1 VFFGGGTEKPLTG
14 MVGGRVACTSDTAT
28 VLYYVKCNLIE
39 INLVLLFFFCLFL
52 YCCFCG
58 LLYGDK
64 KDNILDY
71 HLTLASCHM
80 LVCLGQL

>member
-39 INLVLLFFFCLFL
+39 INLVLLFFFVFSCTVV
-52 YCCFCG
+52 FCG
-58 LLYGDK
+58 LFYGGK